1 LTIPADPGFR
11 KKNRTRF
18 MRRIFSSLAA
28 LVLALGTAVP
38 SLAAGGL
45 TVPVDQSAAVTL
57 PAGAQSVMIGNP
69 AIADVNMLDTRTAV
83 VLGRGYGVTN
93 LLVIDG
99 RGRTLMDRQI
109 VVSAPDVNRVS
120 VFRRSSDTLRPDV
133 SNFSCS
139 PRCERTPMPGENDV
153 EFNRYNA
160 PYTGAS
166 ARANEARM
174 SGAAKVGP

>member
-1 LTIPADPGFR
+1 
-11 KKNRTRF
+11 

-28 LVLALGTAVP
+28 FVLAVGTAVP
-38 SLAAGGL
+38 SLAAGSFA
-45 TVPVDQSAAVTL
+45 VPVDQSAVVAL

-93 LLVIDG
+93 LLVIDA

-109 VVSAPDVNRVS
+109 VVSSPDVNRIS
-120 VFRRSSDTLRPDV
+120 IFRRSSDTQRPDV

-139 PRCERTPMPGENDV
+139 PRCERTPMPGETDT
-153 EFNRYNA
+153 EFSRYNG
-160 PYTGAS
+160 PYTAAS
-166 ARANEARM
+166 ARASEARM